1 MRAPLR
7 CVVYLLVAFASLSF
21 SLLSPS
27 GLPPANANPLD
38 QGPMTLTLQYHTA
51 PGDRMALK
59 DYMLT
64 TGLKQWAGW
73 RDQGLV
79 KDYRVFWS
87 RYVDSQNW
95 DMLIVANFASPEKLG
110 EWKKVEA
117 RFPAGLP
124 ISVAKLTTA
133 IHTNPAD
140 LHFKGGEPSPNG
152 VFLIIPYDYLVS
164 TGEYLKYV
172 NDYIVPQYDA
182 WIGEKVMAGY
192 HIYLGRFP
200 VSRYWSALMILE
212 YKDEAS
218 LGIREQT
225 STKARVKLRENPA
238 WKAIHESKQNVRVTR
253 QYVLADLLK

>member
-1 MRAPLR
+1 MTKR
-7 CVVYLLVAFASLSF
+7 LLAFLCIALAIT
-21 SLLSPS
+21 L
-27 GLPPANANPLD
+27 ANADPLD

-59 DYMLT
+59 DYMHT

-73 RDQGLV
+73 REQGLV
-79 KDYRVFWS
+79 KDYRIFWS
-87 RYVDSQNW
+87 RYTDSLNW
-95 DMLIVANFASPEKLG
+95 DMLIVANFATPEKMA

-140 LHFKGGEPSPNG
+140 LYFSGGEPSPDG

-164 TGEYLKYV
+164 TGEYAKYV
-172 NDYIVPQYDA
+172 KDYVKRQYDG
-182 WIGEKVMAGY
+182 WIDEKVLAGY
-192 HIYLGRFP
+192 TIYFGRFP

-212 YKDEAS
+212 YKDEAA
-218 LGIREQT
+218 LGIREKT
-225 STKARVKLRENPA
+225 TAKVRLKLREDPA

>member
-1 MRAPLR
+1 MKTTVRFAAF
-7 CVVYLLVAFASLSF
+7 LLLAFASIFAQAAS
-21 SLLSPS
+21 
-27 GLPPANANPLD
+27 PLD

-59 DYMLT
+59 EYMQV

-73 RDQGLV
+73 KEQGLV
-79 KDYRVFWS
+79 KDYRIFWS
-87 RYVDSQNW
+87 RYTDSQNF

-140 LHFKGGEPSPNG
+140 LHFQGGEPSPNG

-164 TGEYLKYV
+164 TDAYVKYV
-172 NDYIVPQYDA
+172 NDYIVPQYEG

-192 HIYLGRFP
+192 SIYLGRFP

-225 STKARVKLRENPA
+225 TAKVRARLRENPT
-238 WKAIHESKQNVRVTR
+238 WKAIHESKANVRVTR

>member
-1 MRAPLR
+1 MRTLARFAAFAWLA
-7 CVVYLLVAFASLSF
+7 LAALVANAS
-21 SLLSPS
+21 
-27 GLPPANANPLD
+27 PLD

-59 DYMLT
+59 DYMHV

-73 RDQGLV
+73 REQGLV
-79 KDYRVFWS
+79 KDYRIFWS

-95 DMLIVANFASPEKLG
+95 DMLIVANFATPEKLA
-110 EWKKVEA
+110 EWKKIEA

-124 ISVAKLTTA
+124 ISVAKLATA

-140 LHFKGGEPSPNG
+140 LHFTGGEPSPNG

-172 NDYIVPQYDA
+172 NDYIVPQYGA
-182 WIGEKVMAGY
+182 WIDMKVMAGY
-192 HIYLGRFP
+192 SIYLGRFP
-200 VSRYWSALMILE
+200 VSRHWSALMILE

-225 STKARVKLRENPA
+225 STRARVKLRENPA